1 MRIAIDVDSTLH
13 HYWDVLSDT
22 ARRRFGV
29 DLPYEEQFTWGVT
42 RLKPEQL
49 RVCIDE
55 THSEQN
61 ILAGRPY
68 PGAVETINRWHEAG
82 HFIHITSHRSAGCQA
97 ATARWLDQI
106 GLRYDELY
114 CSWDKMSRC
123 GEIGIDLGDDTVLG
137 CDAAL
142 LRGPLL
148 ENRWPRPDELSL
160 VVEVSETTL
169 GRDLGLKMPRYAAA
183 GVANCWVIDGAASV
197 VHAFSDPMDGS
208 YRNVRVTPFGESL
221 SVPGTDATI
230 TLA

>member
-1 MRIAIDVDSTLH
+1 MNDMSARIIADVRSRGARFTTAEFARMCELGAFDDMEVELIDGELQR
-13 HYWDVLSDT
+13 LI
-22 ARRRFGV
+22 
-29 DLPYEEQFTWGVT
+29 LPMNPHASRQAMVVV
-42 RLKPEQL
+42 RLAQ
-49 RVCIDE
+49 V
-55 THSEQN
+55 
-61 ILAGRPY
+61 RP
-68 PGAVETINRWHEAG
+68 
-82 HFIHITSHRSAGCQA
+82 
-97 ATARWLDQI
+97 L
-106 GLRYDELY
+106 ELV
-114 CSWDKMSRC
+114 R

-142 LRGPLL
+142 LRAPLL

-208 YRNVRVTPFGESL
+208 YRNVRVTPFGEPL